1 MLYKFKSKNTGD
13 IIMLQAHGQRMLEII
28 GKATVDAP
36 CTQGILLPADMA
48 DAITAINVAIEH
60 EEAMQKAAI
69 AEALAQHEPAP
80 KFEAIGLRQ
89 RAQPFIDMLRR
100 CQATQDNVVWG
111 V

>member
-13 IIMLQAHGQRMLEII
+13 IIMLQAHGQRVLEII
-28 GKATVDAP
+28 GKAPVDAP
-36 CTQGILLPADMA
+36 CTQGILVPADMG
-48 DAITAINVAIEH
+48 DAIKTLEAAVVQ

-89 RAQPFIDMLRR
+89 RTQPFIDMLRR